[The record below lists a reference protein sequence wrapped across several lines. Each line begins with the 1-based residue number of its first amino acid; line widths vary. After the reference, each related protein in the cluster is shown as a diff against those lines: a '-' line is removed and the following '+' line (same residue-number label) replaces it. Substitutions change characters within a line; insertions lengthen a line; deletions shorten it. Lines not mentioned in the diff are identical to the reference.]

1 MAGGYPARNVHGC
14 RSKPRLVG
22 EKSVLEWRI
31 FFFTGKHLEL
41 YSTIE
46 APAESARKLVTMM
59 PGAESNQHS
68 VTSSVLA
75 CLAHR

>member
-1 MAGGYPARNVHGC
+1 MQYNQFIIVFMFRV
-14 RSKPRLVG
+14 RLAF
-22 EKSVLEWRI
+22 L
-31 FFFTGKHLEL
+31 TGKYLEL

-46 APAESARKLVTMM
+46 APAESARRLVTMM